1 MILKSLAELSLWM
14 IVLSFLDS
22 SNVKYFYIFKQK
34 NEKYEQKTVL
44 SAILGSLQVPERI
57 RRTEM
62 PCNRI

>member
-1 MILKSLAELSLWM
+1 MDK
-14 IVLSFLDS
+14 
-22 SNVKYFYIFKQK
+22 SNVKYLYFLSKK
-34 NEKYEQKTVL
+34 MKKYEQKTVL